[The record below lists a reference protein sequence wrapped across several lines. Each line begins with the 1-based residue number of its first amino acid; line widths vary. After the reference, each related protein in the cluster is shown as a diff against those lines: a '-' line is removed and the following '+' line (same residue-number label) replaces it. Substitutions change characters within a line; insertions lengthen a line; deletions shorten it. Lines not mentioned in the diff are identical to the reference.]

1 LLLYSR
7 PSLNNILK
15 KSLLTL
21 LLFFLSYFFLNIKYK
36 TIISNYIYILFLKS
50 FCNINI
56 LYMYLI
62 LKLNLFQLNLYYD
75 VNLFLGE
82 EVIISVEFLYA
93 LLVSICIFITM
104 LIFLKNYFD

>member
-1 LLLYSR
+1 
-7 PSLNNILK
+7 
-15 KSLLTL
+15 
-21 LLFFLSYFFLNIKYK
+21 
-36 TIISNYIYILFLKS
+36 
-50 FCNINI
+50 
-56 LYMYLI
+56 MYLI